1 MTLIIFIII
10 NILINILII
19 IIIFVIVFCRHI
31 LLSSVIFS
39 YFTDAVLTKR
49 YSMKCTPD
57 KEDPFGFEVTFWFSS
72 VNRRFQ
78 RVFPSKFTTVFT
90 YC

>member
-10 NILINILII
+10 FINILII

-31 LLSSVIFS
+31 LSSSVIFS

-72 VNRRFQ
+72 VNRFQ